1 MTRRHISAIAGL
13 AALTAIP
20 LAAQAAKPTQGA
32 PTLGARP
39 DPVVFGHA
47 VALSGKLSGPNA
59 GGKTVVIQAD
69 EFPFEGNFGNIGNAT
84 TNGAGHYSFST
95 KPSKNTRYLARQ
107 GNRAS
112 PVVTELVALRVSLGL
127 SDSTPSV
134 GQRVRFS
141 GQACPE
147 HDGALVRLQRRRPNG
162 SYGTVQSTSLK
173 DLAGSTCSRYST
185 RRRISSDGT
194 FRIVVLPTDG
204 DHARGISPARH
215 ANAH

>member
-1 MTRRHISAIAGL
+1 MTRRRICAV
-13 AALTAIP
+13 AALGAVAAIP
-20 LAAQAAKPTQGA
+20 LAAQAAKPVKGT
-32 PTLGARP
+32 PTIAAKP
-39 DPVVFGHA
+39 SPVVFGRS

-59 GGKTVVIQAD
+59 GGKTIVLQAD
-69 EFPFEGNFGNIGNAT
+69 EFPFDGNFANIGNAT
-84 TNGAGHYSFST
+84 TNNAGHYSFST

-127 SDSTPSV
+127 SDSTPNV

-141 GQACPE
+141 GKACPE
-147 HDGALVRLQRRRPNG
+147 HDGAVVRLQRRRPNG
-162 SYGTVQSTSLK
+162 SYGTVKSTTLK

-194 FRIVVLPTDG
+194 FRTVVVPTDG
-204 DHARGISPARH
+204 DHTRGISPARF

>member
-1 MTRRHISAIAGL
+1 MKRRHISAIAGL

-47 VALSGKLSGPNA
+47 VALSGKLTGAKAA
-59 GGKTVVIQAD
+59 GKNVVLEAD
-69 EFPFEGNFGNIGNAT
+69 EFPFEGSFHNVGNAT
-84 TNGAGHYSFST
+84 TNNGGQYSLGT
-95 KPSKNTRYLARQ
+95 KPAKNTRYRARQ
-107 GNRAS
+107 GNQTS
-112 PVVTELVALRVSLGL
+112 PVVTELVALRVSLRL

-147 HDGALVRLQRRRPNG
+147 HDGAVVRLQRRRPNG
-162 SYGTVQSTSLK
+162 SYGTVQSTRLK
-173 DLAGSTCSRYST
+173 DLAGSTCSQYST
-185 RRRISSDGT
+185 RRKISSDGT
-194 FRIVVLPTDG
+194 FRTVVVPTDG
-204 DHARGISPARH
+204 DHTRGTSPARH